1 MRTVSLI
8 LAFVL
13 AAAPVAAADDQSSSS
28 SNNHR
33 ALFWSGIALGI
44 AGVATAVAGVTVARV
59 TDASTGN
66 APNSTYD
73 ACIAQKTNPVYATN
87 QCDGLKAK
95 NRPLLWG
102 SVALGALGAALVI
115 GSTQTSAEISP
126 GGFRLFHTM
135 RF

>member
-102 SVALGALGAALVI
+102 GVALGALGAALVI
-115 GSTQTSAEISP
+115 GSSQTSAEISP
-126 GGFRLFHTM
+126 GGFRLFHTI